1 MVLTHR
7 LLQLR
12 NMKYWVNSRMSRQI
26 QSISN
31 RANPCSDVE
40 GTEETKGKLLVGA
53 RGKQSLNIR
62 LQLQV
67 DLIPNL
73 KASF

>member
-31 RANPCSDVE
+31 RANPCSDFE
-40 GTEETKGKLLVGA
+40 GAKEMKGKLLVGA
-53 RGKQSLNIR
+53 RGKRSLNIR